1 MVRIFFQS
9 KWKNLTKALRY
20 LFLYS
25 FFSSTN
31 KIY

>member
-1 MVRIFFQS
+1 MVRIRFQS
-9 KWKNLTKALRY
+9 KCKNLIKPLRY

-31 KIY
+31 RIY